1 MSVDLIELARAND
14 IHLLVLPAHTTHIL
28 CPLDVGVLKSFKA
41 HFSKAS
47 SVYLSKN
54 KGSVITNDQLASLV
68 ATAWPNSFTP
78 NNIKGGFRKTG
89 IFPLNSGAID
99 DRDLAPSKAVQYK
112 SMVNEGASDKQ
123 SEEAATAVQYKPMVN
138 EGASDKQSEEAAT
151 ADSVLFTPE
160 QEKLFEQR
168 FQEGYDLKDPE
179 YEAWLRITHPIDA
192 RSEPRSGVSESDV
205 GSVRACSSS
214 ASEQGSKSSS
224 SSSAI
229 LREVLILPQPKQA
242 TGKRKKAINNKA
254 ICITDLDVL
263 EELKVK
269 EAEKLEVEELRK
281 QKQAERA
288 KKRLEREERKKEKQ
302 LEKETKRL
310 EREEKWKIQ
319 EYERRRKKGERELHK
334 AKERQVL
341 KRQLRRRDEIE
352 SDNNSSDEAVCPK
365 CGLIYPD
372 DGGCDGCNQW
382 FNMKCTTIKS
392 KKHVPDVYY
401 CEKCDM

>member
-1 MSVDLIELARAND
+1 M
-14 IHLLVLPAHTTHIL
+14 
-28 CPLDVGVLKSFKA
+28 GVLKSFKA

-54 KGSVITNDQLASLV
+54 KGRVITNDQLASLV

-78 NNIKGGFRKTG
+78 NNIMGGFRKTG

-112 SMVNEGASDKQ
+112 FMDNEGASDQ
-123 SEEAATAVQYKPMVN
+123 
-138 EGASDKQSEEAAT
+138 QSEEAAT

-205 GSVRACSSS
+205 IRACSSS

-269 EAEKLEVEELRK
+269 EAEKLEVEELWK
-281 QKQAERA
+281 QNQAERA

-310 EREEKWKIQ
+310 EREEKRKIQ

-334 AKERQVL
+334 AKEKQV
-341 KRQLRRRDEIE
+341 
-352 SDNNSSDEAVCPK
+352 
-365 CGLIYPD
+365 Y
-372 DGGCDGCNQW
+372 
-382 FNMKCTTIKS
+382 T
-392 KKHVPDVYY
+392 
-401 CEKCDM
+401 